1 MCFIE
6 WAGDIPSRLNRK
18 LNQMSN
24 NQDMATMIANAVA
37 AALATTQQSEAA
49 PAAPKA
55 KKAPKGP
62 TLAEGLDL
70 PRAPLASTGSPD
82 KAAPPR
88 PLYELREDFAS
99 NEVKAAG
106 SRKAYAAAIG
116 AAVGY
121 AHWGEVP
128 MSGEIGDNLKAVKD
142 ALGEERRALFA
153 LLKSRGHS
161 NPSVHWARLRKDAMR
176 PTGNGERSVKSISE
190 VFKPT
195 LEALY
200 KRAWRDQSDFANTN
214 DRLAFKALADTLVNV
229 YGVRLATL
237 HTKAEVKT
245 PTKAKP
251 AAKK

>member
-1 MCFIE
+1 MSKTYTQEQLF
-6 WAGDIPSRLNRK
+6 AL
-18 LNQMSN
+18 LSN
-24 NQDMATMIANAVA
+24 NNF
-37 AALATTQQSEAA
+37 AALAEVFAAQSDTTTET
-49 PAAPKA
+49 PKAPKP

-62 TLAEGLDL
+62 TLAEGAADTIVK
-70 PRAPLASTGSPD
+70 AGPD
-82 KAAPPR
+82 KGPSPR
-88 PLYELREDFAS
+88 PLYELREDFAT

-106 SRKAYAAAIG
+106 SRKAYATAIG
-116 AAVGY
+116 QTVGY
-121 AHWGEVP
+121 QYWGEVP

-176 PTGNGERSVKSISE
+176 PTGNGERHVKSISE

-200 KRAWRDQSDFANTN
+200 KRAWRDQSDFEGPA
-214 DRLAFKALADTLVNV
+214 DRAAFKALADTLVNV

-237 HTKAEVKT
+237 QHKAENKTPATKAAPK
-245 PTKAKP
+245 KP
-251 AAKK
+251 APKK

>member
-1 MCFIE
+1 
-6 WAGDIPSRLNRK
+6 
-18 LNQMSN
+18 MSKMYT
-24 NQDMATMIANAVA
+24 QAELVALLAAMQGEAVA
-37 AALATTQQSEAA
+37 TET
-49 PAAPKA
+49 PKAPKA

-62 TLAEGLDL
+62 TLAEGSE
-70 PRAPLASTGSPD
+70 ALASLGSPD
-82 KAAPPR
+82 KAAPPQ
-88 PLYELREDFAS
+88 PLYELREAFAS

-116 AAVGY
+116 RAVGY
-121 AHWGEVP
+121 TYWGEVP

-142 ALGEERRALFA
+142 GLGEERRALFA

-176 PTGNGERSVKSISE
+176 PSGNGERNVKGISE

-200 KRAWRDQSDFANTN
+200 KRAWRDQSDFTN
-214 DRLAFKALADTLVNV
+214 EKDRAAFKALADTLTNV

-237 HTKAEVKT
+237 QHKAEG
-245 PTKAKP
+245 KAP
-251 AAKK
+251 AKKTK